1 MLHCHWES
9 RRPVSPSV
17 WGVVMDAFRGRSLW
31 YPTGCVPQ
39 ACLKQVWWWA
49 LSSSFGCESD
59 MWGVSLEFLLFI
71 PICFLLVIL
80 CNSLVSWCNSN
91 GIKLEHFKNYVIN
104 CDQLQLQWLIIMIP
118 GGKSGVCWWGFV
130 PTRYQDRH
138 LLAGIA
144 AEAPGLPD
152 WLWLLGCLLG
162 ITPLLGMQRKA
173 MTDQK
178 RKVCFRMRLI

>member
-17 WGVVMDAFRGRSLW
+17 WGIVMDSFRGRSLW

-80 CNSLVSWCNSN
+80 CNSLISWCNSN

-104 CDQLQLQWLIIMIP
+104 CVQLQLQWLIIMIP
-118 GGKSGVCWWGFV
+118 GGKSGMCWWGV
-130 PTRYQDRH
+130 CAYQVSGQT
-138 LLAGIA
+138 LAGRHRSRGTRA
-144 AEAPGLPD
+144 A
-152 WLWLLGCLLG
+152 WLAMASWVPSWDNSTVGHAEKG
-162 ITPLLGMQRKA
+162 NDRPRKESL
-173 MTDQK
+173 
-178 RKVCFRMRLI
+178 F

>member
-1 MLHCHWES
+1 MLYCHWES

-17 WGVVMDAFRGRSLW
+17 WGVVMGSFRGRSSW

-49 LSSSFGCESD
+49 LSSSLGCESD

-104 CDQLQLQWLIIMIP
+104 LCSTSITVTNYNDTWCQIRYVLVRGLCLP
-118 GGKSGVCWWGFV
+118 GIRTDTCW
-130 PTRYQDRH
+130 QASQQRH
-138 LLAGIA
+138 Q
-144 AEAPGLPD
+144 
-152 WLWLLGCLLG
+152 GCLTGCGFLG
-162 ITPLLGMQRKA
+162 AFLG
-173 MTDQK
+173 
-178 RKVCFRMRLI
+178 